1 MSVCPIGLLRELN
14 EVMQFKNLA
23 ENLTY
28 IHSWNGVD
36 VILYAIFGMVL
47 IWLNPIGNSE
57 IRSG

>member
-14 EVMQFKNLA
+14 EVMQFKSLA

-36 VILYAIFGMVL
+36 VILYTIFGMVL

>member
-36 VILYAIFGMVL
+36 VILYTIFGMV
-47 IWLNPIGNSE
+47 WFD
-57 IRSG
+57 